1 MNFFCRVDPSTPAYK
16 EPSFVVFYSMLLN
29 LFSLFCFKCKEGK
42 PKVSMF
48 QTGTM
53 VTVKQQCSKCTDA
66 FTWRSQ
72 PFVLGRY
79 PAGNVLL
86 SFAVLMAGAS
96 ISRILLVC
104 RHMGLC
110 VFSARTFFLHQRTFL
125 FPVILHYWE
134 SYRASLVEKLKG
146 MKDVV
151 WAGDGRFDSMGH
163 SAKYGVYTMLCTT
176 IMKVVHFEVV
186 QVRFQSTQAGF
197 LLTTFFRV
205 TKSGL
210 QDSGVFYFTNCTT
223 HNIDRNDSTV
233 YI

>member
-1 MNFFCRVDPSTPAYK
+1 
-16 EPSFVVFYSMLLN
+16 
-29 LFSLFCFKCKEGK
+29 
-42 PKVSMF
+42 
-48 QTGTM
+48 M

-66 FTWRSQ
+66 FMWRSQ

-79 PAGNVLL
+79 PAGDVLL
-86 SFAVLMAGAS
+86 SFAVLMAGAL

-104 RHMGLC
+104 RHMGLS

-151 WAGDGRFDSMGH
+151 WEGDGRFDSMGH

-186 QVRFQSTQAGF
+186 QCRQMRSAVVNR
-197 LLTTFFRV
+197 LNW
-205 TKSGL
+205 KGL
-210 QDSGVFYFTNCTT
+210 RDVSSSLNSWGWL
-223 HNIDRNDSTV
+223 
-233 YI
+233 